1 MSSRIAEWSLFATTV
16 LVTLVVALLV
26 LRWLA
31 PGLLGLPVDLQIVQV
46 DERVVPF
53 FDNVFRGED
62 RSSDEFILKD
72 PRTVVR
78 GHPFYARAD
87 KVGPTDLLGFRNH
100 SVPRQ
105 ADVITIGDSQTAGVG
120 VPINASWPQQLQGL
134 LGNTATV
141 YNMSVG
147 GWGAVQYLDMWSKAQ
162 VFKPGTV
169 IIAFYPG
176 NDPRESF
183 RDAYSIEHWAFLRPD
198 AELGMDDMLPVH
210 YPIPRDELWGVSF
223 SDGSTT
229 VLTPQLRLASNLDH
243 PTIATGWEIMAQ
255 VAEQVAKEASEL
267 GIEPIFII
275 IPTKERAYARR
286 IEHERAGDNREYLQL
301 VTAEQRYSAKLAERI
316 EDAGAIYVDVF
327 TPISQAV
334 FNGRVQVYPHS
345 FDGHLRRTGHTII
358 ARAVLHIVRTA
369 LE

>member
-1 MSSRIAEWSLFATTV
+1 MSSRIAEWSLLATTV
-16 LVTLVVALLV
+16 LVTLAVALLV

-31 PGLLGLPVDLQIVQV
+31 PGLLGLPMELQIVQV

-62 RSSDEFILKD
+62 RNNDEFILKD
-72 PRTVVR
+72 PHTVVR
-78 GHPFYARAD
+78 GHPFYTKSD

-100 SVPRQ
+100 SVPHQ
-105 ADVITIGDSQTAGVG
+105 ADVITIGDSQTAGAG
-120 VPINASWPQQLQGL
+120 IPIDASWPQQLQRL

-162 VFKPGTV
+162 VFEPRAV

-183 RDAYSIEHWAFLRPD
+183 RDAYSVEHWAFLRPD
-198 AELGMDDMLPVH
+198 AALGMDDMLPVN
-210 YPIPRDELWGVSF
+210 YPIPRDELWRVSF

-229 VLTPQLRLASNLDH
+229 VLTPRLRLASNLDH

-255 VAEQVAKEASEL
+255 VAEQVAKEASGL

-286 IEHERAGDNREYLQL
+286 IERERAGDNHEYLQL
-301 VTAEQRYSAKLAERI
+301 VTAERRYSAKLAKRI
-316 EDAGAIYVDVF
+316 EDAGASYVDVF
-327 TPISQAV
+327 TPISRAV
-334 FNGRVQVYPHS
+334 LSGKAQVYPHS
-345 FDGHLRRTGHTII
+345 FDGHLHHAGHTII
-358 ARAVLHIVRTA
+358 ARAVLHTVRTA

>member
-1 MSSRIAEWSLFATTV
+1 MSLRAAEWSLLAATV
-16 LVTLVVALLV
+16 LVTLVVAVLL

-31 PGLLGLPVDLQIVQV
+31 PGLLGLPMELQIVQV

-62 RSSDEFILKD
+62 RTSDEFILKD

-78 GHPFYARAD
+78 GRPFYTRSD
-87 KVGPTDLLGFRNH
+87 KVGPTDLLGFRNQ

-105 ADVITIGDSQTAGVG
+105 ADVITIGDSQTAGTG
-120 VPINASWPQQLQGL
+120 VPINASWPQQLQRL
-134 LGNTATV
+134 LGSTATV

-147 GWGAVQYLDMWSKAQ
+147 GWGAVQYFDMWSKAR
-162 VFKPGTV
+162 VFEPRAV

-198 AELGMDDMLPVH
+198 AALSMDDMLPVH
-210 YPIPRDELWGVSF
+210 YPIPRRELWDVSF

-229 VLTPQLRLASNLDH
+229 VLTPKLRLASNLDH
-243 PTIATGWEIMAQ
+243 PTIAAGWEIMAR
-255 VAEQVAKEASEL
+255 VAERVAKEASAL
-267 GIEPIFII
+267 GIEPIFLI

-286 IEHERAGDNREYLQL
+286 IERERAGDNREYLQL
-301 VTAEQRYSAKLAERI
+301 VSAEQRYSAKLAERI
-316 EDAGAIYVDVF
+316 EEAGASYVDVF
-327 TPISQAV
+327 TPISKAV
-334 FNGRVQVYPHS
+334 LRGRVQVYPHS
-345 FDGHLRRTGHTII
+345 FDGHLHHPGHTII
-358 ARAVLHIVRTA
+358 ARAILPSVREA